1 MKRGKVEMRIS
12 KKEML
17 HIAKNISLVI
27 FGTLVLAFG
36 TAVFILPMNIVSG
49 GISGLAIVIKLLIPF
64 EFITIDIVVFA
75 LTWILFFIGLAVLGR
90 AFALKT
96 LISAIIYPFAISLF
110 LRLVD
115 PSVLNGFFYLAGYEH
130 AELALILC
138 ASVGGVFVG
147 LGCALTFIGGGSTG
161 GVDIISFSICK
172 IFKRLKNSTVI
183 FVVDAAIV
191 VLGMFALKD
200 LIISLLGILTALIAS
215 VMIDR
220 VFLGGRSAFVA
231 HIVTD
236 KPEEINEKIIKKLDR
251 TSTILDA
258 TGGYSHEGKKVLLV
272 SFNMSQYADLL
283 VIIGKCDPRAFV
295 IINRA
300 HEING
305 EGWVD
310 LV

>member
-1 MKRGKVEMRIS
+1 MKLSR
-12 KKEML
+12 KEIL

-27 FGTLVLAFG
+27 LGTLVLAFG
-36 TAVFILPMNIVSG
+36 TSVFILPMNIVSG
-49 GISGLAIVIKLLIPF
+49 GMSGLAIVIDLLLPF
-64 EFITIDIVVFA
+64 EFITIDMIVFA
-75 LTWILFFIGLAVLGR
+75 LTWILFFIGLIVLGR

-115 PSVLNGFFYLAGYEH
+115 PGVMNGFFYLAGYEH
-130 AELALILC
+130 VDLALILC

-161 GVDIISFSICK
+161 GVDIVSFAICK
-172 IFKRLKNSTVI
+172 FFPRLKSSTVI
-183 FVVDAAIV
+183 FVVDALIV
-191 VLGMFALKD
+191 VLGMFALKN
-200 LIISLLGILTALIAS
+200 LIISLLGILSALIMAM
-215 VMIDR
+215 MIDR
-220 VFLGGRSAFVA
+220 VFLGGRAAFVA

-236 KPEEINEKIIKKLDR
+236 KHEEINAEIIQRLDR
-251 TSTILDA
+251 TTTILEA
-258 TGGYSHEGKKVLLV
+258 KGGYSNADKKMLMV

-283 VIIGKCDPRAFV
+283 SIVGKYDPRAFV
-295 IINRA
+295 IIHRA

>member
-1 MKRGKVEMRIS
+1 MRIS
-12 KKEML
+12 KKEIL

-27 FGTLVLAFG
+27 LGTLVLAFG

-64 EFITIDIVVFA
+64 EFITIDIIVFA
-75 LTWILFFIGLAVLGR
+75 LTWLLFFIGLMFLGR
-90 AFALKT
+90 SFALKT
-96 LISAIIYPFAISLF
+96 LISTIIYPFAISLF
-110 LRLVD
+110 LRLTD
-115 PSVLNGFFYLAGYEH
+115 PSVMNGFFYLKGYEN
-130 AELALILC
+130 ADLALILC
-138 ASVGGVFVG
+138 ACVGGVFVG

-172 IFKRLKNSTVI
+172 IFPRIKNSTVI
-183 FVVDAAIV
+183 FVVDATIV
-191 VLGMFALKD
+191 ILGMFALKD
-200 LIISLLGILTALIAS
+200 LIISLLGILTAFLAS

-231 HIVTD
+231 HIVTN
-236 KPEEINEKIIKKLDR
+236 KPEEINTQIIEKLDR
-251 TSTILDA
+251 TSTIIDA
-258 TGGYSHEGKKVLLV
+258 MGGYSREGKKVLLV

-283 VIIGKCDPRAFV
+283 AIISKCDPRAFV

-310 LV
+310 LA